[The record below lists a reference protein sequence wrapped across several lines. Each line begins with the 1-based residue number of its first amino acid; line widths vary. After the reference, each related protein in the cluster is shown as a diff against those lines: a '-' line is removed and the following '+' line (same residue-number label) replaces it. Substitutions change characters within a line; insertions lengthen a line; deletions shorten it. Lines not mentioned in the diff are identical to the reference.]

1 MATKDRYIIKDREQ
15 SLTAEAFRALCAS
28 IQDTQP
34 IGKLQTV
41 LFVGANAGESAAM
54 TAINAAA
61 TLAYAGKKV
70 VLVDCDLRHPILCEE
85 FYLQNF
91 GLTNMVEGHAT
102 AKVIM
107 QEIWIPNLKVITTG
121 PLPIGPISILSNA
134 KIRKLLE
141 DLRSRADF
149 IFLTSSPILVKEEFV
164 ISDACVL
171 ASKVDGVIL
180 VIDSRKTKPKAA
192 QKVVELLNGAKAN
205 IIGTVLNDVIS
216 HSEIVYYTEIK

>member
-1 MATKDRYIIKDREQ
+1 MAKKERYIIKDREQ

-70 VLVDCDLRHPILCEE
+70 VLVDCDLRHPILSDE
-85 FYLQNF
+85 FCLQNF
-91 GLTNMVEGHAT
+91 GLTNLVEGHAT

-107 QEIWIPNLKVITTG
+107 QEIWIPNMKVITTG

-141 DLRSRADF
+141 ELRGRADY
-149 IFLTSSPILVKEEFV
+149 IFLTSSPIVVKEEFV

-205 IIGTVLNDVIS
+205 IIGTVLNDVVS
-216 HSEIVYYTEIK
+216 YSEIVYYTETK